1 MKFISGELIL
11 LILICI
17 YGTSSFFYISKIK
30 PISDPDYQ
38 SFIERIGQS
47 TGKNIEVDPEL
58 FKSPEVKYYLT
69 QKVLEKLSDMKKEK
83 NKIQKQNQVAKLNRL
98 MSGWSS

>member
-1 MKFISGELIL
+1 MKIISGELIL

-17 YGTSSFFYISKIK
+17 YGTSSSFFYISKIK

-47 TGKNIEVDPEL
+47 GTKNIEVDPEL

-69 QKVLEKLSDMKKEK
+69 QKVLEKLSDMKKQK

-98 MSGWSS
+98 MSG